1 MKIVSVLGTASN
13 TGKTTVASYI
23 IRSLSECIRNVSGE
37 NIKASGLG
45 ALKITVRHEGV
56 CPRHTQCDTCD
67 THETPF
73 QIITSDEIIREEGK
87 DTACLLNS
95 GAGNVVWLQTDSDVE
110 RESIEAA
117 LGCFDKDK
125 ILIVEGNS
133 LLRVMDA
140 DISILVATPS
150 VKKMKRS
157 AKLLLNRI
165 DIVAIN
171 MHNDDSVEQLRECK
185 KELGDFGSRIV
196 PFYMINPCKDNVY
209 SNKAF
214 IEKIWYSLYG
224 EPLDHNFWSKKQKIA
239 G

>member
-23 IRSLSECIRNVSGE
+23 IRSLLDCARDFGGEKGKSSE
-37 NIKASGLG
+37 LG

-56 CPRHTQCDTCD
+56 CPRHTNCDTCD
-67 THETPF
+67 THDTPF
-73 QIITSDEIIREEGK
+73 QIITSDAIIKEEGK

-95 GAGNVVWLQTDSDVE
+95 GAYKVVWLQTDSDVE

-117 LGCFDKDK
+117 LGCFDKEST
-125 ILIVEGNS
+125 LIVEGNS
-133 LLRVMDA
+133 LLRVMEA

-171 MHNDDSVEQLRECK
+171 MHGDDSVEQLRECK

-196 PFYMINPCKDNVY
+196 PFYLINPCKDSVY

-214 IEKIWYSLYG
+214 IEKIWGSLFD
-224 EPLDHNFWSKKQKIA
+224 EPPKHRFWSKKRKIA
-239 G
+239 D

>member
-23 IRSLSECIRNVSGE
+23 IRSLLDCTPSVSGE
-37 NIKASGLG
+37 SVRARRLG

-56 CPRHTQCDTCD
+56 CPRHLQCDTCD
-67 THETPF
+67 KQDTPF
-73 QIITSDEIIREEGK
+73 KVITGDEIIKEEGK

-95 GAGNVVWLQTDSDVE
+95 GADKVVWLQTDSIVE
-110 RESIEAA
+110 GEGIKAA
-117 LGCFDKDK
+117 LGCFDKDNT
-125 ILIVEGNS
+125 LIVEGNS
-133 LLRVMDA
+133 LLRVRDA
-140 DISILVATPS
+140 DVSILVATPS

-171 MHNDDSVEQLRECK
+171 MHGDDGLEQMRECK
-185 KELGDFGSRIV
+185 KEMGDFGSRTV

-214 IEKIWYSLYG
+214 IQKIWDSLYR
-224 EPLDHNFWSKKQKIA
+224 
-239 G
+239 